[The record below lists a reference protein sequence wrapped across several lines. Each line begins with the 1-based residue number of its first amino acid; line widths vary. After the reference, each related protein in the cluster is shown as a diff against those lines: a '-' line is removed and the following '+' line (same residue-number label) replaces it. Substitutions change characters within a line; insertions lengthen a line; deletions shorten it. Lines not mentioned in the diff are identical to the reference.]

1 MRKILFL
8 LILVLIFFVYLNRD
22 KLTTIKKINDF
33 KSDIKTLE
41 NLNPKNIKPEFENIK
56 KDFLKIK

>member
-8 LILVLIFFVYLNRD
+8 IILVLIFFVYLNRD
-22 KLTTIKKINDF
+22 KLRTIKKINDF
-33 KSDIKTLE
+33 KSDVETLE
-41 NLNPKNIKPEFENIK
+41 NFNPKNIKPKFENIK